1 MSKQKRESQALKTK
15 DAKEAARLQE
25 RAEKD
30 LKAGSAHSSH
40 SKVLKSSTREG
51 VWKPAIQH
59 TSNKGRWG
67 AVSKEVLGRGEG
79 AIGAGGS
86 GGSGGSGGHDESG
99 SRDSSHAVNKA
110 SENDAAA
117 KKAIENS
124 DDAAMK
130 TTTKSSDGEA
140 VKKAIKSSDDEAVKK
155 VEEAVKKALGVA
167 LRYGPRAKP
176 DQQMCAVFDIEAENT
191 SAEDLSEAILESLSQ
206 RLDADLKAAD
216 LKAAEGGRD
225 AQQVVC
231 V

>member
-1 MSKQKRESQALKTK
+1 MLQRPLSVCPRRYKTRLCK
-15 DAKEAARLQE
+15 LGDVYDFADLILGLRPNPPKGPKEVRDLLNAKSV
-25 RAEKD
+25 
-30 LKAGSAHSSH
+30 LKA
-40 SKVLKSSTREG
+40 LE
-51 VWKPAIQH
+51 Q
-59 TSNKGRWG
+59 
-67 AVSKEVLGRGEG
+67 L
-79 AIGAGGS
+79 
-86 GGSGGSGGHDESG
+86 
-99 SRDSSHAVNKA
+99 
-110 SENDAAA
+110 AA
-117 KKAIENS
+117 KDQEVAAVL
-124 DDAAMK
+124 DDHGDLLQMISQVSYRYFGHQK
-130 TTTKSSDGEA
+130 
-140 VKKAIKSSDDEAVKK
+140 DDEAVKK